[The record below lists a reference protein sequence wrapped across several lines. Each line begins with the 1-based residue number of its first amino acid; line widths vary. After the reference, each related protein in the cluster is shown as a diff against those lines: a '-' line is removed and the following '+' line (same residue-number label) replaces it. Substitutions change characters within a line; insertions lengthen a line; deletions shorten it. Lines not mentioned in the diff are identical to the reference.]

1 MSETSAAPTTSAGT
15 WWERF
20 GVPALA
26 AFVISAALAAW
37 GTYGG
42 DDAHA
47 NRQYLVVLVIIVVA
61 IGIVFGVVLPRSEGG
76 ANAARTALI
85 LSVLGLLS
93 VAVFWAGLPPV
104 LAIGG
109 IVLARSAGT
118 SGLARTG
125 VVVGVLALLADLAV
139 YLGDQLG

>member
-1 MSETSAAPTTSAGT
+1 MTETSAVHTPTTG
-15 WWERF
+15 WGRF
-20 GVPALA
+20 GVPAA
-26 AFVISAALAAW
+26 AALVISAALAAW
-37 GTYGG
+37 GTFGG
-42 DDAHA
+42 GESHA
-47 NRQYLVVLVIIVVA
+47 TREYLVELLIIIVA
-61 IGIVFGVVLPRSEGG
+61 IASVFGFVLPRSVGA

-109 IVLARSAGT
+109 IVLARTAGT
-118 SGLARTG
+118 SGLARAALI
-125 VVVGVLALLADLAV
+125 VGGLALLADLAV

>member
-1 MSETSAAPTTSAGT
+1 MSEMSAASATTSS

-20 GVPALA
+20 GVPAVA

-37 GTYGG
+37 GSYSG

-47 NRQYLVVLVIIVVA
+47 TRQYLVVLVIILVA
-61 IGIVFGVVLPRSEGG
+61 IAIVFGFVLPRAVGS

-85 LSVLGLLS
+85 LSVLGLLT
-93 VAVFWAGLPPV
+93 VAVFWAGLTPV

-109 IVLARSAGT
+109 IVLARTAGT
-118 SGLARTG
+118 SGLARAALI
-125 VVVGVLALLADLAV
+125 VGALALVADLAA
-139 YLGDQLG
+139 YLADQLG